1 MIKKDKKILYITKDD
16 FPWDI
21 RTDKICSGLGDSYN
35 VRILCRKQKHSTSFE
50 SFKNYSIKRFGYL
63 NIFNVLTFPLSLNPF
78 WKSAIEKEIREFN
91 PNLVIVREMHLAYAV
106 GKIGK
111 KYNIP
116 VIMDMAENYPAAI
129 KLWKKYNNN
138 WFKRW
143 LFHTYKLA
151 DKIEVKSLKYMK
163 GIITV
168 CDEQHKRVQ
177 SLCSHKLDFV
187 TIYNTPEKQTFS
199 RKYDLINNKITFGH
213 HGYLTSEKKIDTLIK
228 SFSLLC
234 DLYYNSKNVYDIKDI
249 DFQLLIAGSGDCLD
263 DLLLLANRSKYIDR
277 ITFLGNYQYE
287 KLDSILERIDVG
299 VIPYQVNDFN
309 NYTIHNKIFDFFAKG
324 IPVIVSEAIP
334 NANVVKKTKSGLISN
349 CDKIDELTHSMFEI
363 IGEKYKF
370 YSDNAF
376 YAYEHTYN
384 WTKDKNH
391 LIDFIEKF
399 VDVDSF

>member
-50 SFKNYSIKRFGYL
+50 SFKNYLIKRFGYL

-213 HGYLTSEKKIDTLIK
+213 HGYLTSEKK
-228 SFSLLC
+228 
-234 DLYYNSKNVYDIKDI
+234 N
-249 DFQLLIAGSGDCLD
+249 
-263 DLLLLANRSKYIDR
+263 
-277 ITFLGNYQYE
+277 
-287 KLDSILERIDVG
+287 
-299 VIPYQVNDFN
+299 
-309 NYTIHNKIFDFFAKG
+309 
-324 IPVIVSEAIP
+324 
-334 NANVVKKTKSGLISN
+334 
-349 CDKIDELTHSMFEI
+349 
-363 IGEKYKF
+363 
-370 YSDNAF
+370 
-376 YAYEHTYN
+376 
-384 WTKDKNH
+384 
-391 LIDFIEKF
+391 
-399 VDVDSF
+399 